1 MLSRRRLSCGI
12 ALWISLAASPPARAE
27 ILERVLAVIDGAPVL
42 MSEVAVFARLKGL
55 EPGIALEGT
64 IDEILMF
71 REAHRLPEANLSAD
85 EEARATEQ
93 LEGTLAGSAS
103 QTDVA
108 LLRRIARRQAAILKY
123 VAFRFSPQIKID
135 EAAVSKA
142 YAAEVA
148 GRPGSA
154 PLSAVFSEIE
164 SQLAARALDERI
176 ESWVRDLR
184 SGARIRKNG
193 AVVPVQ
199 AR

>member
-1 MLSRRRLSCGI
+1 MLSRRRLACGI
-12 ALWISLAASPPARAE
+12 ALWLSVAASSPARAE
-27 ILERVLAVIDGAPVL
+27 ILERVLAVLDGAPVL

-71 REAHRLPEANLSAD
+71 REASRLPEANLSAD

-93 LEGTLAGSAS
+93 LAGTLAGSA
-103 QTDVA
+103 TPVDVA

-123 VAFRFSPQIKID
+123 VAFRFSPQVKID
-135 EAAVSKA
+135 EAAVAKA
-142 YAAEVA
+142 YAAEIA
-148 GRPGSA
+148 GRPGAA
-154 PLSAVFSEIE
+154 PLSSVFSEIE
-164 SQLAARALDERI
+164 SRLAARALDERI
-176 ESWVRDLR
+176 EAWVSELR

-193 AVVPVQ
+193 DVVPVQ